1 MSSAPRPSTESE
13 GEKPFWLVRKTPPG
27 LDGMVE
33 RVVGYRENGRGIA
46 GDVEMAALV
55 VPLVISFGDA
65 FDIGLGRPPGP
76 DERYG
81 SFTSGLYAGP
91 VVIRSTGRAECI
103 QIDFTP
109 LGAWRFFGLPMR
121 ELAARMVTLDDLG
134 DTDMRYLRQRL
145 WEERDWQ
152 RRLDLAERFVMERLR
167 RAPPADPALRW
178 AYGQML
184 ASRGDI
190 RVAEIAGK
198 LDWSRKHLSQRFQ
211 SQLGLTPKAIAR
223 IIRFHAALAMARRN
237 GKADWADIAAAC
249 GYADQA
255 HLTRDFSEFAGTS
268 PAQWQARA
276 A

>member
-1 MSSAPRPSTESE
+1 MSSTPRPSTGSLSES
-13 GEKPFWLVRKTPPG
+13 PFWLARKTPPELAG
-27 LDGMVE
+27 IVE
-33 RVVGYRENGRGIA
+33 RIVGYRENGRGMA
-46 GDVEMAALV
+46 GDVETAALV
-55 VPLVISFGDA
+55 VPLVISFGER
-65 FDIGLGRPPGP
+65 FGIGLGRSPGA
-76 DERYG
+76 DDRYG
-81 SFTSGLYAGP
+81 SFTAGLYAGP
-91 VVIRSTGRAECI
+91 VMICSTGHAECI

-109 LGAWRFFGLPMR
+109 LGAWRFFGLPMS

-134 DTDMRYLRQRL
+134 DGATLQLRQRL

-152 RRLDLAERFVMERLR
+152 RRIDLAERFVIERLR
-167 RAPPADPALRW
+167 RAPQADPALRW
-178 AYGQML
+178 AYGHML

-190 RVAEIAGK
+190 RVADIAGK

-211 SQLGLTPKAIAR
+211 IQFGLAPKVIAR
-223 IIRFHAALAMARRN
+223 MIRFQSALAMARSG

-255 HLTRDFSEFAGTS
+255 HLTREFSEFAGKS